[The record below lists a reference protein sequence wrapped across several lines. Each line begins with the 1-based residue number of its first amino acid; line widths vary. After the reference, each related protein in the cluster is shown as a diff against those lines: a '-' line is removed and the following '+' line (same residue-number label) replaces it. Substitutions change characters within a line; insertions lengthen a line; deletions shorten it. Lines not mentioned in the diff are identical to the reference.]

1 MKMRKILIVDDEKNI
16 LKTIKTALEGDDV
29 SVDTAMNGE
38 ECLDLIEQ
46 KEFDLILLDLKMPV
60 IDGIEVLKRLSEKD
74 IFIPVVIITAHGTID
89 KAVEAM
95 KLGAVDFIQ
104 KPFSPN
110 EIREIVDDMFER
122 NEVVEENAS
131 TYKDYFQLAKKSA
144 QQREYDKAL
153 DYAFKSLNKEE
164 EIPEVFLFIGF
175 IYEVINEHDKAMKY
189 YNATLSIEP
198 GNQYALDRIK
208 KLGDSL

>member
-1 MKMRKILIVDDEKNI
+1 MRKILIVDDEKNI

>member
-1 MKMRKILIVDDEKNI
+1 MRKILIVDDEKNI
-16 LKTIKTALEGDDV
+16 LKTIKTSLEGDDV
-29 SVDTAMNGE
+29 RVDTAMNGE
-38 ECLDLIEQ
+38 ECLDLIEE

-60 IDGIEVLKRLSEKD
+60 IDGIEVLKRLSEKEV
-74 IFIPVVIITAHGTID
+74 FIPVVIITAHGTID

-131 TYKDYFQLAKKSA
+131 TYKDYFHLAKKSA
-144 QQREYDKAL
+144 QKREYDKAL

-164 EIPEVFLFIGF
+164 EIPDVFLFIGF

-208 KLGDSL
+208 KLGDNL